1 MKPSARFKRRYVS
14 FALSADGKPPSA
26 QEARGIVHEH
36 FLSFFGESGI
46 SSLAFK
52 LVKYDPEGGSGIARC
67 ARDRVDEAI
76 FCMACFSG
84 AGGKPG
90 RMEPLS
96 TSGTIRRVGK

>member
-1 MKPSARFKRRYVS
+1 MKPSARFRRRYVS

-26 QEARGIVHEH
+26 QEAKGMVHEH

-46 SSLAFK
+46 ASLAFK
-52 LVKYDPEGGSGIARC
+52 LVKYDPAGGSGIARC
-67 ARDRVDEAI
+67 ARDKVEETI

-84 AGGKPG
+84 WGGKSG

-96 TSGTIRRVGK
+96 TSGTIKRVGK